1 MPVTRAR
8 VCMFVHVLVC
18 GLACTRR
25 FRVGVCRT
33 GNMTGGVG
41 VPGLRAALPFPSI
54 PPGGSCGQ
62 TPRKQRAGRRQ
73 ISDGKNS
80 PLQSSIGTD

>member
-25 FRVGVCRT
+25 FGVGVCRT